1 MLPWLQRR
9 RVATVNVSLDLLALS
24 RRDSRIKEMGRR
36 IIDDALWNLIEPLL
50 PPAKSPS
57 VQVSASQARAESRS
71 ADGHSV
77 RAEDLHSLARSSCQ
91 NGMWL
96 VRESLAAAAGLAR
109 GCSPGCISRVAVDQT
124 TANPCRSSLP
134 SRPGLRTAN
143 QYSPLWSK
151 HVPIIATLH
160 ATFDPIMDANPATQ
174 FPCSNASP
182 SEGRILTALPDTWK
196 SAPVASPWD
205 GIQVHNYQIREEGE
219 VRDLRFESN
228 LLLCLYRKPHERV
241 ESLNRFGR
249 WQHADAS
256 DSSVAYG
263 PPNAALNYRWGV
275 NLEQSHL
282 IINIDWLQGTS
293 GRMPIPLHGWFAGIH
308 DRILV
313 QLIDEIVR
321 DASSGTPTGVEH
333 AEWLALSAL
342 YRFTALARNTT
353 WECNMGLADAIM
365 DRALQFIHSG
375 LDSTLRV
382 REIASAAGFDSNL
395 YAFMRLFG
403 KYTGLPPH
411 QYVMEARLERAKNM
425 LLRGHGSVTD
435 VALACGF
442 NNMSHFSTAFK
453 RRWAASPS
461 QLIKESR

>member
-1 MLPWLQRR
+1 
-9 RVATVNVSLDLLALS
+9 
-24 RRDSRIKEMGRR
+24 MGRR

-96 VRESLAAAAGLAR
+96 VRELLAAAAGLAR

-205 GIQVHNYQIREEGE
+205 GIQVHNYQIREEGKSGIC
-219 VRDLRFESN
+219 DSN
-228 LLLCLYRKPHERV
+228 RTCFFACI
-241 ESLNRFGR
+241 ESL
-249 WQHADAS
+249 
-256 DSSVAYG
+256 
-263 PPNAALNYRWGV
+263 
-275 NLEQSHL
+275 
-282 IINIDWLQGTS
+282 TS
-293 GRMPIPLHGWFAGIH
+293 GLRA
-308 DRILV
+308 
-313 QLIDEIVR
+313 LID
-321 DASSGTPTGVEH
+321 
-333 AEWLALSAL
+333 
-342 YRFTALARNTT
+342 
-353 WECNMGLADAIM
+353 
-365 DRALQFIHSG
+365 
-375 LDSTLRV
+375 
-382 REIASAAGFDSNL
+382 SAAGSTPTL
-395 YAFMRLFG
+395 QIAVWRMVHLMR
-403 KYTGLPPH
+403 
-411 QYVMEARLERAKNM
+411 R
-425 LLRGHGSVTD
+425 
-435 VALACGF
+435 
-442 NNMSHFSTAFK
+442 
-453 RRWAASPS
+453 
-461 QLIKESR
+461 